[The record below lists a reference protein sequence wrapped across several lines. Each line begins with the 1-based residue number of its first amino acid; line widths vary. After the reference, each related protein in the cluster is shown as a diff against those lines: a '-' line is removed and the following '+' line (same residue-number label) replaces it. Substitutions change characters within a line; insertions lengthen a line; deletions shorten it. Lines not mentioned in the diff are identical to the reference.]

1 MPQELLD
8 NPEVTGNLVGVSF
21 FDDVK
26 WKQTRYRC
34 LVCLIPEEDGTW
46 SALVLSLP
54 GAGSCGPT
62 KEEALERVREAI
74 GGLIES
80 YKEDDKSI
88 PWCDPTLLREKIPT
102 NAELA
107 WIVVNA

>member
-1 MPQELLD
+1 MSVVICSPR
-8 NPEVTGNLVGVSF
+8 SSS
-21 FDDVK
+21 K
-26 WKQTRYRC
+26 RATRCRC

-62 KEEALERVREAI
+62 KEEALDRVREAI
-74 GGLIES
+74 DGLIES
-80 YKEDDKSI
+80 YQEDGETI
-88 PWCDPTLLREKIPT
+88 PWCDPRPEQIPS

>member
-1 MPQELLD
+1 MLQELLD
-8 NPEVTGNLVGVSF
+8 NPEVTGASIAGSF
-21 FDDVK
+21 SEDVE

-54 GAGSCGPT
+54 GTGSCGPT
-62 KEEALERVREAI
+62 KEEALNRVHEAI
-74 GGLIES
+74 DGLIES
-80 YKEDDKSI
+80 YTEDGTTI
-88 PWCDPTLLREKIPT
+88 PWCVPSAETIPS